1 MFVFA
6 AREAWS
12 MWIASRASDV
22 VAPNAELLARSTVAA
37 GTRRRI
43 DTSLRA
49 VVSAARREPSG
60 RVRASRR
67 RLRRDAHSR
76 VTVQA

>member
-22 VAPNAELLARSTVAA
+22 VAPDAELLARSMWQPAHDA
-37 GTRRRI
+37 GLIRACGPW
-43 DTSLRA
+43 SPPLGVSHPGGCGLR
-49 VVSAARREPSG
+49 VVDSG
-60 RVRASRR
+60 ATPIRV
-67 RLRRDAHSR
+67 
-76 VTVQA
+76 